1 MKRFV
6 LSVLMVMISA
16 LQVQAQDSQAFGHL
30 LLGST
35 GCVVSTGTGAPSGGS
50 TCDYYIDASTG
61 IVYHRFSGNWVALTD
76 SVGTL
81 VGNATLSTL
90 TGADTS
96 YGILHNGAV
105 VSPDD
110 ATRKVI
116 LHYWDKT
123 GASASPDLKWTQTIV
138 STANISA
145 HDNSV
150 FQMGWNVT
158 GGAALINGSY
168 SGVRDAWEQYYEPS
182 TSGVGYWERHI
193 AANPTDQASHGEI
206 RMISMTGRADV
217 TRDNVHPITSLQSE
231 YWAFGH
237 PSVAGLAYGDSFRIT
252 LDGTNFGAAFTFNNS
267 YSYFSRGGRARGATY
282 PFLFQTNAAASASI
296 PVLYFGTSFDGSG
309 FANDNDLHLMF
320 NTFPSATVVHVGTGG
335 AQSRFIVDGRNAA
348 DNHAL
353 LLFRE
358 EQGAGTKESFIGVDA
373 STLYIGVPQSALAS
387 YADSSVSAG
396 ASLAMTSSAAT
407 FTPSVNFS
415 ANAGTSTFASQ
426 TTGWRIDNAGR
437 ADVRYLYTDELR
449 AKLFTA
455 DLESVLAGSQ
465 RITKS
470 FSTIS
475 QTFTCPALGSTSTL
489 WVKDAPTFG
498 DAAVFVS
505 GDSVVIHAMTRTV
518 FGPFTIT
525 DCVGVVTS
533 YTDGTGA
540 NAGQQSWTFT
550 RNTSTNGGAMTAST
564 TVAVD
569 QLVQDLG
576 TTGNGYVESTAVD
589 GAAGINAPYT
599 QIVTWA
605 TAPVSANLTVRARF
619 GNLRGI
625 TSTTEHGVI
634 AGTYGATNGAF
645 FRASD
650 QNFDL
655 QGITA
660 KWWDSTNNVVTIA
673 PNSGSPYVAIGNPAP
688 SACCATAGI
697 FLGWDHSAS
706 KAKASFYSDANNF
719 LTFDGAKLTWKA
731 ANTTLDGSGNL
742 TASSATLSGAITA
755 NTGFIGGTGGWVIA
769 SGLISATH
777 AKLGSDGTDGYV
789 SFGATPPTTY
799 GNNVGAFLGYS
810 SAAKLSLYA
819 DASNFLQWDG
829 SKLVWK
835 AANSALDSSGNF
847 TASSATITGTITAA
861 SGTVVMDSGGIH
873 VTVPPTAMT
882 ASYGY
887 GFNTAFTGTN
897 FFGTFASENG
907 TARTLFLNN
916 STTQTATTVRTSVRA
931 ENSSSGPTATVD
943 LEAITGG
950 NSTITSTANS
960 VVMQAGSGTPITATF
975 NNTLALASATD
986 GVLSVNFTGAA
997 AANTAIVFLRSG
1009 GLQGSITTT
1018 GGATAYNTTS
1028 DARLKTDIRP
1038 TGYGLADLQRID
1050 VRDFAFLADPAR
1062 TAHTGFIAQQL
1073 EPIYPE
1079 AVTRPF
1085 DAAGYWQVDY
1095 GKLTPLLV
1103 RSVQELAA
1111 RVAELEAKLKA
1122 QGGGQQ

>member
-1 MKRFV
+1 MKRIV
-6 LSVLMVMISA
+6 LGVLMVMISA
-16 LQVQAQDSQAFGHL
+16 LQVQAQDSQAFGHI

-50 TCDYYIDASTG
+50 TCDYYIDASNG
-61 IVYHRFSGNWVALTD
+61 IVYHRFSGSWVPLTD
-76 SVGTL
+76 SAGVL
-81 VGNATLSTL
+81 VGNATLTTL
-90 TGADTS
+90 KGADTS
-96 YGILHNGAV
+96 YGILHHGAV
-105 VSPDD
+105 VNPDD
-110 ATRKVI
+110 TSRKEI

-123 GASASPDLKWTQTIV
+123 GASASPDLKWTQTIE
-138 STANISA
+138 STANFSA

-625 TSTTEHGVI
+625 TSTTEYGLL
-634 AGTYGATNGAF
+634 AGTYSATNGTY

-655 QGITA
+655 HGITA

-673 PNSGSPYVAIGNPAP
+673 PNSGSPYLAIGNPAP
-688 SACCATAGI
+688 SACCTTAGI

-742 TASSATLSGAITA
+742 TAASATLSGAITA
-755 NTGFIGGTGGWVIA
+755 NTGFIGGTGGWVIS

-810 SAAKLSLYA
+810 SAAKMSLYS
-819 DASNFLQWDG
+819 DASNYLQWDG

-835 AANSALDSSGNF
+835 AANSALDASGNF
-847 TASSATITGTITAA
+847 TASSASITGTITAA
-861 SGTVVMDSGGIH
+861 SGTVVMDSNGIGI
-873 VTVPPTAMT
+873 TSGTTSNDATRMYRF
-882 ASYGY
+882 ASS
-887 GFNTAFTGTN
+887 FAGTN
-897 FFGTFASENG
+897 LVGVFGFEPSSTQRFFGLSNTTSASG
-907 TARTLFLNN
+907 KTIITDISASAGLAISLRL
-916 STTQTATTVRTSVRA
+916 TATDSTRTAVID
-931 ENSSSGPTATVD
+931 GPT
-943 LEAITGG
+943 
-950 NSTITSTANS
+950 SITSTLDVSNTVTIA
-960 VVMQAGSGTPITATF
+960 SGFDGPLIIQYNGLNGT
-975 NNTLALASATD
+975 NT
-986 GVLSVNFTGAA
+986 AA
-997 AANTAIVFLRSG
+997 AFYRGATV
-1009 GLQGSITTT
+1009 QGSITTS
-1018 GGATAYNTTS
+1018 GGTTAYNTSS
-1028 DARLKTDIRP
+1028 DARLKTAIRP
-1038 TGYGLADLQRID
+1038 TGYGLADLQRIQ
-1050 VRDFAFLADPAR
+1050 VSDFVFLADAAR
-1062 TAHTGFIAQQL
+1062 TEHTGFIAQQL
-1073 EPIYPE
+1073 APIYPD
-1079 AVTRPF
+1079 AVTRPLSST
-1085 DAAGYWQVDY
+1085 GYWQVDY

-1111 RVAELEAKLKA
+1111 RVAELEAKVKA
-1122 QGGGQQ
+1122 QGGQQ

>member
-1 MKRFV
+1 MKRIV
-6 LSVLMVMISA
+6 LGVLIVMISA
-16 LQVQAQDSQAFGHL
+16 LQVQAQDSQAFGHI

-50 TCDYYIDASTG
+50 TCDYYIDASNG
-61 IVYHRFSGNWVALTD
+61 IVYHRFSGSWVPLTD
-76 SVGTL
+76 SAGVL
-81 VGNATLSTL
+81 VGNATLTTL
-90 TGADTS
+90 KGADTS
-96 YGILHNGAV
+96 YGILHHGAV
-105 VSPDD
+105 VNPDD
-110 ATRKVI
+110 TSRKEI

-123 GASASPDLKWTQTIV
+123 GASASPDLKWTQTIE
-138 STANISA
+138 STANFSA

-625 TSTTEHGVI
+625 TSTTEYGLL
-634 AGTYGATNGAF
+634 AGTYSATNGTY

-655 QGITA
+655 HGITA

-688 SACCATAGI
+688 SACCTTAGI

-719 LTFDGAKLTWKA
+719 LTFDGTKLTWKA
-731 ANTTLDGSGNL
+731 ANTTLDSSGNL
-742 TASSATLSGAITA
+742 TAASATLSGAITA
-755 NTGFIGGTGGWVIA
+755 TSGSIGSFTIGTYLY
-769 SGLISATH
+769 SGSKTAYNDGLAGVH
-777 AKLGSDGTDGYV
+777 LGSDGIG
-789 SFGATPPTTY
+789 
-799 GNNVGAFLGYS
+799 LGS
-810 SAAKLSLYA
+810 TFTVSAA
-819 DASNFLQWDG
+819 G
-829 SKLVWK
+829 
-835 AANSALDSSGNF
+835 AL
-847 TASSATITGTITAA
+847 TATNATITGTITAA

-887 GFNTAFTGTN
+887 GFNTGFSGTN
-897 FFGTFASENG
+897 FYGTYASENG

-916 STTQTATTVRTSVRA
+916 STSAASTTVATSVRA
-931 ENSSSGPTATVD
+931 ENTSGGPSATVD
-943 LEAITGG
+943 LQAIQGG
-950 NSTITSTANS
+950 NSSITSTANS
-960 VVMQAGSGTPITATF
+960 VIMQAGSGTPITATF

-997 AANTAIVFLRSG
+997 AANTAVVFLRSG

-1073 EPIYPE
+1073 APIYPE

-1085 DAAGYWQVDY
+1085 DGTGYWQVDY

-1111 RVAELEAKLKA
+1111 RVAALEAQLKA
-1122 QGGGQQ
+1122 QGGQK